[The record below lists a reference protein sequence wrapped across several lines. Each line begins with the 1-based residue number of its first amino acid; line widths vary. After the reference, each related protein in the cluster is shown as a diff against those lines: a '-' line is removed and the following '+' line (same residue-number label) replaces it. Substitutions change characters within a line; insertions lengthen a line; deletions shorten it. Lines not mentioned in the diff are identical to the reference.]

1 MSTKDKD
8 ENPETHIDKGQPFIQ
23 IQRNPILEFRE
34 IGEII
39 RFEFK
44 RIILTQKFFIALTF
58 VLLPAI
64 IYLDASAQE
73 VAIILLDFGKDDFI
87 TTSATGYVVL
97 GQFLMQMVT
106 IMLTLDS
113 FGSDANESMKRYF
126 SLPIRKIN
134 IYIGHS
140 ITIAIGTA
148 ITGLFGILIFDVILW
163 VWTGIGLTFALIM
176 QSFFLTLMGAFVAMA
191 ITTLFV
197 IIANF
202 FGFSSTIAIVP
213 TLFLFYIIP
222 FVFYFVAQFI
232 YQVGDYQQWTFL
244 YHLAVATD
252 FIILPRN
259 GLQEILPWV
268 ANRTA
273 WLIIS
278 LTIAISEI
286 ISVVFFNFTDR

>member
-1 MSTKDKD
+1 MSTQ
-8 ENPETHIDKGQPFIQ
+8 ENEQNPETHIDKGESFLEL
-23 IQRNPILEFRE
+23 QRNPIHEFRE
-34 IGEII
+34 IGEIV

-73 VAIILLDFGKDDFI
+73 VAIILLDFGREDFI
-87 TTSATGYVVL
+87 TTSATGYIVL

-113 FGSDANESMKRYF
+113 FGSDANDSMKRYF

-134 IYIGHS
+134 IYIGHT

-163 VWTGIGLTFALIM
+163 VWTGIGLTFVLIM
-176 QSFFLTLMGAFVAMA
+176 QSFFLTLMGAFIAMA
-191 ITTLFV
+191 ITTMFV
-197 IIANF
+197 IVANF

-232 YQVGDYQQWTFL
+232 YQVGEYQQWTFL

-252 FIILPRN
+252 FMIYPRN

-268 ANRTA
+268 SKITA
-273 WLIIS
+273 WLVIGLTIVIAEMVSLIVFS
-278 LTIAISEI
+278 LT
-286 ISVVFFNFTDR
+286 DR

>member
-113 FGSDANESMKRYF
+113 FGSEANESMKRYF

-134 IYIGHS
+134 IYIGHT

-148 ITGLFGILIFDVILW
+148 ITGLFGVLIFDVILW

-176 QSFFLTLMGAFVAMA
+176 QSFFLT
-191 ITTLFV
+191 
-197 IIANF
+197 NF
-202 FGFSSTIAIVP
+202 FGMSSTIAIVP

-252 FIILPRN
+252 FMILPRN

-286 ISVVFFNFTDR
+286 ISVVFFSFTDR

>member
-1 MSTKDKD
+1 MSTKDNEKT
-8 ENPETHIDKGQPFIQ
+8 PETHIDKGESFLQL
-23 IQRNPILEFRE
+23 QRNPILEFRE

-39 RFEFK
+39 RYEFK

-64 IYLDASAQE
+64 LYLDASAQE

-87 TTSATGYVVL
+87 RTSATGYVIL

-134 IYIGHS
+134 IYIGHT
-140 ITIAIGTA
+140 ITIGIGTA
-148 ITGLFGILIFDVILW
+148 ITGLFGVLIFDVVLW
-163 VWTGIGLTFALIM
+163 VWTGIGLSFVLIM
-176 QSFFLTLMGAFVAMA
+176 KSFFLTFMGAFVAMA

-197 IIANF
+197 IAANF

-213 TLFLFYIIP
+213 TLFIFYIIP

-232 YQVGDYQQWTFL
+232 YQVGEYQQWTFL

-252 FIILPRN
+252 FMIVPRN
-259 GLQEILPWV
+259 GLQEILAWASNV
-268 ANRTA
+268 TA
-273 WLIIS
+273 WLVIS
-278 LTIAISEI
+278 LTIILSEI
-286 ISVVFFNFTDR
+286 ISVIVFSLTDR